1 MSTKKLTEQEFQAR
15 LLAKHGGE
23 IVSLCDPIMA
33 AIRGDSIMRSASEII
48 LLWTLRNAL
57 APEPK
62 TPNWHAKENVKV
74 VEEPMNV
81 EGQIRVTYYLRVST
95 ESQELGNQRSEI
107 LPFIDRRG
115 WTTLLR
121 T

>member
-1 MSTKKLTEQEFQAR
+1 MRSDNGT
-15 LLAKHGGE
+15 
-23 IVSLCDPIMA
+23 
-33 AIRGDSIMRSASEII
+33 IRGDSIMRSASEII

-62 TPNWHAKENVKV
+62 TPSWHAKENVKV

-95 ESQELGNQRSEI
+95 ESWGINARKFCPSLTDEAGPHL
-107 LPFIDRRG
+107 
-115 WTTLLR
+115 
-121 T
+121 

>member
-1 MSTKKLTEQEFQAR
+1 
-15 LLAKHGGE
+15 
-23 IVSLCDPIMA
+23 
-33 AIRGDSIMRSASEII
+33 MRSASEII

-62 TPNWHAKENVKV
+62 TPSWHAKENVKV

-95 ESQELGNQRSEI
+95 ESWGINARKFCPSLTDEAGPHL
-107 LPFIDRRG
+107 
-115 WTTLLR
+115 
-121 T
+121 

>member
-1 MSTKKLTEQEFQAR
+1 
-15 LLAKHGGE
+15 
-23 IVSLCDPIMA
+23 
-33 AIRGDSIMRSASEII
+33 MRSASEII

-62 TPNWHAKENVKV
+62 TSSWHAKENVKV

-95 ESQELGNQRSEI
+95 ESWGINARKFCPSLTDEAGPHL
-107 LPFIDRRG
+107 
-115 WTTLLR
+115 
-121 T
+121 